1 MSTNTIVITG
11 NLAGPVQLRRTSSG
25 TPVAH
30 CRVLE
35 SQRRKDEPGEWVDA
49 EPNAFA
55 VVAWGR
61 LAQHAAESL
70 DTGAAVIVVGRIATE
85 VWTDETGQ
93 ARTTQQVVAEHIGL
107 SLRWRSIVVRPD
119 AGGEPR

>member
-11 NLAGPVQLRRTSSG
+11 NVAGPVQLRRTSSG
-25 TPVAH
+25 TPVANV
-30 CRVLE
+30 RVLE
-35 SQRRKDEPGEWVDA
+35 SQRRKDETGEWIDI

-70 DTGAAVIVVGRIATE
+70 DKGAAVIVAGRISTE
-85 VWTDETGQ
+85 AWTDDTGQ

-107 SLRWRSIVVRPD
+107 SLRWRSIVVRPT
-119 AGGEPR
+119 GGEPR